1 MGLKKKLTKENMK
14 GMSEYAKEKLY
25 QKAADK
31 YGIKYES
38 KSVGGRPGESNEKPG
53 MGAKH
58 AVNAAMESDP
68 NFAIA
73 RAMGGTEGDKKSIS
87 HFADYKKQGKQAN
100 DGEFGGYKANAKV
113 ARNAF
118 EASQQQLKEDILD
131 SLPERESRIRDPRDE
146 DVAEELSDR
155 GRAAIEA
162 ANYEFTPVDRGL
174 GSPGYA
180 YDPNAAIASDEA
192 GDFMKEYKKDIQIGI
207 GNVPGRGVM
216 SLHNRF

>member
-14 GMSEYAKEKLY
+14 GMSEYSKEKLY
-25 QKAADK
+25 AKAADK
-31 YGIKYES
+31 YGIKYQS
-38 KSVGGRPGESNEKPG
+38 KSVGGRPGQYSAKEAG
-53 MGAKH
+53 LGAKH
-58 AVNAAMESDP
+58 AVNAAMEADP

-118 EASQQQLKEDILD
+118 ESSQQQLKDDILG
-131 SLPERESRIRDPRDE
+131 SLPEPESRIRDPRDE
-146 DVAEELSDR
+146 DARELSDR
-155 GRAAIEA
+155 GRAAIDA

-192 GDFMKEYKKDIQIGI
+192 GDFMKTYKKDIEAGI
-207 GNVPGRGVM
+207 GNVPGRGMM